1 MRLADGLGYFQ
12 PRSPCFT
19 ACLDPLADDAVHGP
33 SRSPRPHATPADDD
47 LRHTDAVPQ
56 QAGDALVL
64 VPTYNEA
71 ENILSVIEQVMH
83 LPERISLL
91 VIDDGS
97 PDGTADLVR
106 EARER
111 YPDRLHL
118 IVRRDKQGLGSA
130 YLRGF
135 RYALEHDY
143 DYVCEMDADLSH
155 DPADLP
161 RLIEPVRTGEADLAV
176 GSRYAE
182 GVRVINW
189 PLKRL
194 VISYGAGVY
203 TRAITQLP
211 VRDVT
216 AGFKCFHRRVLEALD
231 LSRVNSDGYSFQ
243 IEMKYRAW
251 RAGFRLA
258 EVPIIFTER
267 TEGQSKM
274 SRAIMREAALKVWE
288 IRLRDL
294 LGRL

>member
-1 MRLADGLGYFQ
+1 LRFLITIRD
-12 PRSPCFT
+12 S
-19 ACLDPLADDAVHGP
+19 PLAEDASHP
-33 SRSPRPHATPADDD
+33 DARTPPARSTPAGDD
-47 LRHTDAVPQ
+47 LRHTQPAPSE
-56 QAGDALVL
+56 GGETLVV
-64 VPTYNEA
+64 VPTFNEA
-71 ENILSVIEQVMH
+71 ENVEAVIEQVMH
-83 LPERISLL
+83 LPERIRLL

-97 PDGTADLVR
+97 PDGTADRVK

-111 YPDRLHL
+111 HPERLAL
-118 IVRRDKQGLGSA
+118 IERRGKQGLGSA

-135 RYALEHDY
+135 RYALAHGC

-161 RLIEPVRTGEADLAV
+161 RLIAPVRAGEADLAI
-176 GSRYAE
+176 GSRYAG

-194 VISYGAGVY
+194 VLSYGAGVY
-203 TRAITQLP
+203 TRAITGLP
-211 VRDVT
+211 VKDVT
-216 AGFKCFHRRVLEALD
+216 AGFKCYHRRVLEALD
-231 LSRVNSDGYSFQ
+231 LNRIGSDGYSFQ
-243 IEMKYRAW
+243 IEMKYRTW
-251 RAGFRLA
+251 RAGFRVT

-288 IRLRDL
+288 LRARDL

>member
-1 MRLADGLGYFQ
+1 MAAD
-12 PRSPCFT
+12 PS
-19 ACLDPLADDAVHGP
+19 DDTFAAP
-33 SRSPRPHATPADDD
+33 AEATPAEDD
-47 LRHTDAVPQ
+47 LRPSQEAPT
-56 QAGDALVL
+56 GTGEALVV

-71 ENILSVIEQVMH
+71 ENILTVIEQVMH
-83 LPERISLL
+83 LSERISLL

-97 PDGTADLVR
+97 PDGTASHVK

-111 YPDRLHL
+111 HPDRLAL
-118 IVRRDKQGLGSA
+118 IERGGKQGLGSA

-135 RYALEHDY
+135 HYALEHGY
-143 DYVCEMDADLSH
+143 DYICEMDADLSH
-155 DPADLP
+155 DPTDLP
-161 RLIEPVRTGEADLAV
+161 RLIAPVRTGQADLAI
-176 GSRYAE
+176 GSRYAG

-194 VISYGAGVY
+194 VLSYGAGVY
-203 TRAITQLP
+203 TRAITRLP
-211 VRDVT
+211 VKDVT

-231 LSRVNSDGYSFQ
+231 LSRIGSDGYSFQ

-251 RAGFRLA
+251 RAGFRLE
-258 EVPIIFTER
+258 EVPIVFTER

-288 IRLRDL
+288 LRFRDV